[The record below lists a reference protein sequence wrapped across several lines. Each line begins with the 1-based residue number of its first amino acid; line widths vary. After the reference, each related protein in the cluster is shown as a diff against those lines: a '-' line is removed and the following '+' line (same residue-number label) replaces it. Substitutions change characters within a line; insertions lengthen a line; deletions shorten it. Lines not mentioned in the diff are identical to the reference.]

1 MIIDFIIDFEKE
13 TDEII
18 AKLKYVEGYLD
29 CEKVILYNLKKHVE
43 QGFSDTLILDY
54 MKKLFLY
61 FEELIKSTKDIADC
75 INYRYSA
82 GFLNT
87 LISTPYWRSW
97 IKTIN
102 L

>member
-1 MIIDFIIDFEKE
+1 MIIDFEKE

-18 AKLKYVEGYLD
+18 AKLKHVEGYLD
-29 CEKVILYNLKKHVE
+29 CEKVILNNIKKHVE
-43 QGFSDTLILDY
+43 KGFSDTLIEDY

-75 INYRYSA
+75 INYRYSE

-97 IKTIN
+97 IKTTN